1 MSEPQLENVDVVE
14 EPAPEGGSR
23 KAPDLEQE
31 GDVAADYLEGLLDIL
46 DLDGDLDLDVEGD
59 RAVVA
64 IVGSEGLDKLV
75 GRKGET
81 LEALQELTRLAV
93 VTSTGA
99 RSRLMLDIAGWRAAR
114 RTELAELGTA
124 AANRVLSSGAA
135 ERLSP
140 MSAFERK
147 VVHDAAG
154 AVEGIRTESEGD
166 EPQRRVV
173 VLPA

>member
-1 MSEPQLENVDVVE
+1 MTSPLTI
-14 EPAPEGGSR
+14 SR
-23 KAPDLEQE
+23 
-31 GDVAADYLEGLLDIL
+31 GLLDIL

-75 GRKGET
+75 GRRGET

-114 RTELAELGTA
+114 RSELGHLGDRGSRA
-124 AANRVLSSGAA
+124 R
-135 ERLSP
+135 
-140 MSAFERK
+140 
-147 VVHDAAG
+147 AG
-154 AVEGIRTESEGD
+154 L
-166 EPQRRVV
+166 RRS
-173 VLPA
+173 